1 MVALDPLRLL
11 VVFVVGSLHRAVIQS
26 LNLHL
31 RFLSQSRNVFLA
43 WQCWHKK
50 TLPFGKGTTHPT
62 LDRSHQSNC
71 SYFISQVDQNLAL
84 ESDQT
89 PALKYLP
96 NLSFKILIKLRLNFF
111 TESQP
116 QSERKI
122 HFKFLTTAVK
132 ALVWNNGTLLCKID
146 FNRNL
151 SFKTR

>member
-50 TLPFGKGTTHPT
+50 TLAFGKGTTHPR
-62 LDRSHQSNC
+62 LARSHQSDC
-71 SYFISQVDQNLAL
+71 SYFISQVNQDLAL
-84 ESDQT
+84 KSDQT

-96 NLSFKILIKLRLNFF
+96 NLRFKILIKLRLNFF

-151 SFKTR
+151 SF